1 MKPHFDVVA
10 ELIAKENMVLIC
22 QRKEDDAFPLLWE
35 FPGGKIE
42 PGETPPQALMRE
54 IREELGVAIDVAQS
68 PLGIFEDETEDLKI
82 TVYLFKSRIEKGS
95 LACLECN
102 DFTFVE
108 ISHLS
113 RFNLAPVDQKIACFL
128 QGK

>member
-10 ELIAKENMVLIC
+10 ALIAKENMVLIC

-113 RFNLAPVDQKIACFL
+113 RFNRAPVDQKIACFL